1 MLHGSATFAELHLR
15 GNYPNHMNKREQ
27 GMRNDLN
34 KEFSVPGL
42 SFELGNGNLIRAL
55 IDTAIAK
62 GELFLQGAHV
72 TSWHPVGQR
81 PVLWL
86 SGQSNYEPGKPIRGG
101 VPICFPWFGPNS
113 KDKTQPAHGFARTT
127 DWQVAGARS
136 NTDGAIELH
145 LKTTIDSFLLDF
157 YVEFGRELKM
167 TLRTQLSSEA
177 VSSHSFEVALH
188 TYFAVSDVRSIS
200 IAGLEG
206 ASYID
211 KVDQGKLKQASGEA
225 ITFAGETDR
234 VYLETQNACELID
247 SDLGRV
253 IRVSKTGSAST
264 VVWNPWIDKSKRM
277 ADFGDEEWP
286 GMVCIETANVGTS
299 QIELVP
305 GGSHTTVCTISV
317 SKSLSAE

>member
-1 MLHGSATFAELHLR
+1 MLHGTATIAELHLR
-15 GNYPNHMNKREQ
+15 GSYRNHMNKREQ
-27 GMRNDLN
+27 GMLDDLK
-34 KEFSVPGL
+34 KEFFVPGL
-42 SFELGNGNLIRAL
+42 SFELGNGNLIRAV

-86 SGQSNYEPGKPIRGG
+86 SGQSNYEAGKPIRGG

-113 KDKTQPAHGFARTT
+113 KDKTQPAHGFARITE
-127 DWQVAGARS
+127 WQVAGARS
-136 NTDGAIELH
+136 NADGAIELH
-145 LKTTIDSFLLDF
+145 LKTTIDPFLLNF
-157 YVEFGRELKM
+157 HVEFGRELKM
-167 TLRTQLSSEA
+167 TLRTQLSSDA
-177 VSSHSFEVALH
+177 ASSASFEDALH
-188 TYFAVSDVRSIS
+188 TYFVVSDVRSIS
-200 IAGLEG
+200 ISGLEG

-211 KVDQGKLKQASGEA
+211 KVEQGMLKQASGEA

-234 VYLETQNACELID
+234 VYLETQTTCDLTDPA
-247 SDLGRV
+247 LGRV

-277 ADFGDEEWP
+277 ADFGDNEWP

-299 QIELVP
+299 PIELQP
-305 GGSHTTVCTISV
+305 GGSHATVCTISV
-317 SKSLSAE
+317 

>member
-1 MLHGSATFAELHLR
+1 
-15 GNYPNHMNKREQ
+15 MNKREQ
-27 GMRNDLN
+27 GMLDDLK

-42 SFELGNGNLIRAL
+42 SFELGSGNLIRAV

-86 SGQSNYEPGKPIRGG
+86 SGQSNYEAGKPIRGG

-113 KDKTQPAHGFARTT
+113 KDTTQPAHGFARITE
-127 DWQVAGARS
+127 WQVAGARL
-136 NTDGAIELH
+136 NADGAIELH
-145 LKTTIDSFLLDF
+145 LKTTIDPFLLNF
-157 YVEFGRELKM
+157 HIEFGRELKM

-177 VSSHSFEVALH
+177 TSSHSFEDALH
-188 TYFAVSDVRSIS
+188 TYFVVSDVRSIS
-200 IAGLEG
+200 IAGLEA

-211 KVDQGKLKQASGEA
+211 KVDQGMLKQASGEA
-225 ITFAGETDR
+225 ITFTGETDR
-234 VYLETQNACELID
+234 VYLETQTACELTD
-247 SDLGRV
+247 SALGRV

-264 VVWNPWIDKSKRM
+264 VVWNPWIDKSERM
-277 ADFGDEEWP
+277 ADFGDDEWP

-299 QIELVP
+299 QIELQP
-305 GGSHTTVCTISV
+305 GGSHTTVCRISV
-317 SKSLSAE
+317 PK